1 MGPLRELSS
10 SPGYHGEVSCLPVP
24 VLTTILCLFGS
35 ERIRSSFLSG
45 RDDDYLVDSS
55 LEKFALEDIVFMK
68 CFLRST
74 A

>member
-1 MGPLRELSS
+1 M
-10 SPGYHGEVSCLPVP
+10 SCLPEA
-24 VLTTILCLFGS
+24 VLTTILCLLGS

-55 LEKFALEDIVFMK
+55 LEKFALEDIVFMQ
-68 CFLRST
+68 CLLRVT